1 MVLTA
6 IAEALKQQIG
16 SPLQLLKTRFDP
28 NDWRNIKKSAEGLCQ
43 VPLTTD
49 RGKRVG
55 SREYVQTVAKICPEN
70 LTVKLNALVT
80 RVILDDENRA
90 IGVEYIEGKRL
101 YRADRNAAETVG
113 RGSKSRALA
122 SREVILSGGA
132 FNTPQLLMLSGI
144 GPGRQLREHGITP
157 RVDLPGV
164 GENLQDRY
172 EVCVVTEMKKDFT
185 LLEDI
190 PFRSPAPGETPDP
203 FYAAWEEGKGIY
215 TTNGVTVA
223 MIKRSVADQRPEPD
237 LFIFGMPGY
246 FSGYYPGYSKRATRY
261 RNYFTWAVLKAH
273 TRNNR
278 GTVRLKSSDPLDIP
292 EINFHYFDEGSD
304 QAGEDLESVVEG
316 VKFVRRITGRMQ
328 ESIQQ
333 EIVPGPSVSTQAE
346 LEQFVKA
353 NAWGHHAS
361 CSCRMGPQGDA
372 MAVVDS
378 RFRVFGTKNL
388 RIVDASVFPR
398 VPGFF
403 IVSAIYMIS
412 EKAADVIHEA
422 AIEADLQASSADG

>member
-1 MVLTA
+1 MMK
-6 IAEALKQQIG
+6 IGPSAL
-16 SPLQLLKTRFDP
+16 
-28 NDWRNIKKSAEGLCQ
+28 
-43 VPLTTD
+43 
-49 RGKRVG
+49 
-55 SREYVQTVAKICPEN
+55 
-70 LTVKLNALVT
+70 
-80 RVILDDENRA
+80 
-90 IGVEYIEGKRL
+90 EYIEGKRL

-246 FSGYYPGYSKRATRY
+246 FSGHSKRATRY
-261 RNYFTWAVLKAH
+261 RNYFTWAVLKTH

-333 EIVPGPSVSTQAE
+333 EIVPGLSVSTQAE